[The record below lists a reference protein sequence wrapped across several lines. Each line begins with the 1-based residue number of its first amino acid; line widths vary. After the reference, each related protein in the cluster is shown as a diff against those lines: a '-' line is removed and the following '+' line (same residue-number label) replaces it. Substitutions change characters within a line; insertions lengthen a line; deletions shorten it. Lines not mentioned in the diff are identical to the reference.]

1 MGEPNIITIILSVYI
16 LSTVKNPSTRKI
28 LDPSDFVSFGLNGF
42 WHIGYLY
49 ILNRW

>member
-1 MGEPNIITIILSVYI
+1 MGEPNIMTIIFPVYI

-28 LDPSDFVSFGLNGF
+28 LDPSDFVPFGFNGL

-49 ILNRW
+49 IPPRW